1 MSFTDD
7 KLWIVVGSKGLCM
20 ITNDGGLQWEL
31 VEDVPDIDYNAV
43 AILHNT
49 AILVGEKG
57 AIIKLILL

>member
-7 KLWIVVGSKGLCM
+7 KLGIVVGSKGLCM